1 MPDADL
7 MGLLALGLGLGL
19 LHALDADHILAV
31 SSLSVASNRARPAW
45 QFCTRWA
52 LGHGAVLLGAGSLAF
67 LVGRGLPPA
76 WSDYAEGAVGLVLM
90 LLGAWVLIELRRRR
104 IHCHFHCHDG
114 LPAHAHWH
122 MHASEAAHPRA
133 DHRHG
138 HGATLLG
145 ALHGLAGS
153 APLLA
158 LVPLARHDT
167 GWPAVLYLL
176 VLSFG
181 VLFGM
186 LAFGGALG
194 GALAWLERR
203 GLRWLQRLQA
213 ATAMAA
219 MAVGAH
225 LLLGAA

>member
-7 MGLLALGLGLGL
+7 MGLLTLGLGLGL

-31 SSLSVASNRARPAW
+31 SSLSVASHRARPAW
-45 QFCTRWA
+45 RFCARWA
-52 LGHGAVLLGAGSLAF
+52 LGHGMVLVGVGSLAY
-67 LVGRGLPPA
+67 VAGRSLPPA
-76 WSDYAEGAVGLVLM
+76 WSDYAEGAVGAVLVM
-90 LLGAWVLIELRRRR
+90 LGAWVLLNLRQQRF
-104 IHCHFHCHDG
+104 HLHFHRHDG

-122 MHASEAAHPRA
+122 VHASNAAHHRA

-158 LVPLARHDT
+158 LVPLARHDA
-167 GWPAVLYLL
+167 GWFALLYLL

-181 VLFGM
+181 VLLAM

-194 GALAWLERR
+194 GALVWLQRR
-203 GLRWLQRLQA
+203 GLRWVQRLQLL
-213 ATAMAA
+213 TALGAV
-219 MAVGAH
+219 AVGIH
-225 LLLGAA
+225 LLLGRV